1 MGRLW
6 RLVRRLMLVGAIVAL
21 VLMLRPSSPPEPE
34 VDGGASI
41 RVEQKLAQLDQAV
54 QAGAPHTLDLSEA
67 ELNTLVASNLGTGAA
82 ADPSVAE
89 VQSNVRDVRI
99 TLGDDTL
106 HGWVL
111 FALYG
116 KDVTL
121 DLDGQLGV
129 EDGFLRF
136 RPTQGRLGAL
146 PIPQA
151 TLDSAVRRVFEAE
164 ENRERFRVP
173 PELADIRVEG
183 GRLKVVY
190 R

>member
-1 MGRLW
+1 M
-6 RLVRRLMLVGAIVAL
+6 VRRLMLIGSLVAL
-21 VLMLRPSSPPEPE
+21 VLMLRPSAPPEPE

-41 RVEQKLAQLDQAV
+41 RVEQKLAQLDRAL
-54 QAGAPHTLDLSEA
+54 QAGSPHTLDLTEA
-67 ELNTLVASNLGTGAA
+67 ELNTLVASSVGAA
-82 ADPSVAE
+82 DAGDPDVADA
-89 VQSNVRDVRI
+89 QSNVRDVRI
-99 TLGDDTL
+99 TLDDDTL

-111 FALYG
+111 FSLYG

-121 DLDGQLGV
+121 DLDGGLGV

-136 RPTQGRLGAL
+136 HPTRGRLGGL

-151 TLDSAVRRVFEAE
+151 TLDAAVRRVFESE

-173 PELADIRVEG
+173 PEMADIRVEG
-183 GRLKVVY
+183 GRLRVDY